1 MKTFLPEKSHGQMS
15 LAGYSTKDQ
24 KESDMT
30 EQLGT
35 YIKEMK
41 SINIFKNIK
50 H

>member
-15 LAGYSTKDQ
+15 LAGYNTKDQ
-24 KESDMT
+24 KESEMT
-30 EQLGT
+30 EQLGI

-41 SINIFKNIK
+41 SINIFKHIK